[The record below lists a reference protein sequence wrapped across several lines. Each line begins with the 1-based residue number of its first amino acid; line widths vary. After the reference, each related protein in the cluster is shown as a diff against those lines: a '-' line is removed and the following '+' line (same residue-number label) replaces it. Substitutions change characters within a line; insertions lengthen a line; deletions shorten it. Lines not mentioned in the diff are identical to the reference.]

1 MKKHELLK
9 YFDEELMDKLFGF
22 YYARTSDSYEAE
34 ELCSDILFALIKAA
48 RSDGEIAN
56 VYSFIW
62 KVVRNVYA
70 DFSNGRRKYA
80 DTCTGIMICFIQRFL

>member
-22 YYARTSDSYEAE
+22 CYARTNDSYEAG
-34 ELCSDILFALIKAA
+34 ELCSDIIYALVKA
-48 RSDGEIAN
+48 SHSKGELASL
-56 VYSFIW
+56 YPFIW
-62 KVVRNVYA
+62 KVARNVYA

-80 DTCTGIMICFIQRFL
+80 NTFY